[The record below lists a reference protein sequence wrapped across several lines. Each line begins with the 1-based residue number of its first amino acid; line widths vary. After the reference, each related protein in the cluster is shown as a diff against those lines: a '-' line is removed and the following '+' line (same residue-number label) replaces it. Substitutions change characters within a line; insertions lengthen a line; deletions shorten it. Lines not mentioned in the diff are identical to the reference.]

1 MATLKLSE
9 EQVSWFRARRG
20 YLAGPGAASARG
32 AVRAILGAQSQQLP
46 PSLIGVSQRTRAR
59 PSAEDLEAELF
70 GDTPTLVR
78 SWGQRDTLFIFDP
91 EDWPV
96 VVSARDQWQP
106 GGRGGPMPTEAT
118 LGKGLKRIKKLG
130 RPITRTDLLGIA
142 PKSYVAELAERIR
155 KSGMKMDAERFAASR
170 IIWSLAH
177 RGEICVGPKV
187 GTEQSYVLSPWQMK
201 PMDAFAAAVELSLRY
216 LSTYGPATPQDLAY
230 FFNGK
235 VTNARKWLAA
245 IEDDCV
251 AVECGGRKELVAL
264 AEDTRELRKKPPAQ
278 ISKWPVR
285 MLPLWDSLLM
295 GHADKSWTTPV
306 EAERKLIW
314 RKAAYV
320 AAVVLSRGQIVATW
334 KHSIKRKRLVV
345 ELVPLSGWRK
355 TRHAAGV
362 NREAAEVS
370 AHLGLAGAEVIL

>member
-1 MATLKLSE
+1 
-9 EQVSWFRARRG
+9 
-20 YLAGPGAASARG
+20 
-32 AVRAILGAQSQQLP
+32 
-46 PSLIGVSQRTRAR
+46 
-59 PSAEDLEAELF
+59 
-70 GDTPTLVR
+70 
-78 SWGQRDTLFIFDP
+78 
-91 EDWPV
+91 
-96 VVSARDQWQP
+96 
-106 GGRGGPMPTEAT
+106 MPTEAT
-118 LGKGLKRIKKLG
+118 LGQGLKKVKKLG
-130 RPITRTDLLGIA
+130 RPVTRTDILGIA
-142 PKSYVAELAERIR
+142 PKSYVAALAERIR

-170 IIWSLAH
+170 VIWSLAH